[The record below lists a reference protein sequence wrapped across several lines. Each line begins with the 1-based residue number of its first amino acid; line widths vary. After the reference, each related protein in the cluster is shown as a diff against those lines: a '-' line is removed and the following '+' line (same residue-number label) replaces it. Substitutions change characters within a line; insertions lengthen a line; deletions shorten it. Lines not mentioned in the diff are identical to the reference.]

1 VRGAAELGLLAG
13 LYGVYMLSRAAIGV
27 QVAAAQ
33 HRGLQILHLESA
45 LHLDVEQPLNHVVS
59 ALPALGLVFA
69 YLYATLHY
77 IVTPIVLGWTAT
89 RGRSGYL
96 LARNS
101 LLVATV
107 AGLVMYWLLP
117 TAPPR
122 LLDVG
127 LVDTMA
133 RFSGAGWWGE
143 AASAPRGMEA
153 FSNQYAAMPSLHVGW
168 AVWVALCLSRHLTS
182 PFLRRAAWAYPAL
195 MAAVVM
201 GTANH
206 YLLDVVAGAL
216 CALAGAKLAALIP
229 SSRRPHEHRRTTAPA
244 DRDGTAPAGLDP
256 HRPVHPGAR
265 AVGVAHGH
273 AGTAPAGHPRH
284 PHGLGRGDDARPA
297 DGRPGSPRRREPREL
312 VGPASLSPRR
322 AVTSLAQ
329 GASTRQV
336 ESPPPG
342 QHRTACA
349 QPNGSATRQRLS

>member
-1 VRGAAELGLLAG
+1 MALVAVERTLGSRRPVRRWWVRGAAELGLLAG

-45 LHLDVEQPLNHVVS
+45 LHLDVEQPLNQVVS

-77 IVTPIVLGWTAT
+77 IVTPVVLGWTAT

-96 LARNS
+96 MARNS
-101 LLVATV
+101 LLLATV

-168 AVWVALCLSRHLTS
+168 AVWVALCLSRHVTS

-206 YLLDVVAGAL
+206 YLLDVLAGAL
-216 CALAGAKLAALIP
+216 CALAGAKLAALI
-229 SSRRPHEHRRTTAPA
+229 SSARSARSAREQT
-244 DRDGTAPAGLDP
+244 
-256 HRPVHPGAR
+256 VEPGPR
-265 AVGVAHGH
+265 AVGVACVHG
-273 AGTAPAGHPRH
+273 GTAPARRPRHPRH
-284 PHGLGRGDDARPA
+284 LHGAVRACHVRPV
-297 DGRPGSPRRREPREL
+297 DNRPVGSPHRRS
-312 VGPASLSPRR
+312 GD
-322 AVTSLAQ
+322 
-329 GASTRQV
+329 STRQA
-336 ESPPPG
+336 ESPPRG
-342 QHRTACA
+342 QHRSACA
-349 QPNGSATRQRLS
+349 QPNGSATR